1 MLEFRM
7 LEVLEFSHETKSWIM
22 IGAMKEPKRAHA
34 VSVVKFDDYK
44 KWCN

>member
-7 LEVLEFSHETKSWIM
+7 LEVLEFNHETASWII
-22 IGAMKEPKRAHA
+22 IGALKEPKRAHA
-34 VSVVKFDDYK
+34 VSVVKLEDYE

>member
-7 LEVLEFSHETKSWIM
+7 LEVLEFNHETASWII

-34 VSVVKFDDYK
+34 VSVVTLEDYE